1 MMDNLVAW
9 IKIEESVMGSGL
21 FYFGRFLIVFIELEM
36 LLVKRCHK

>member
-21 FYFGRFLIVFIELEM
+21 FYFGRFFNRFYRIGDASG
-36 LLVKRCHK
+36 